1 MIHTPPTMKYE
12 RELTGQ
18 GFRLIGGVDEVG
30 RGAWAGP
37 IVACAVI
44 MPLRPCVRGIRDSK
58 LLSPATRERL
68 AARIRAIACSV
79 GVGVVSHEE
88 IDRNG
93 INAANQRAM
102 ERAIAQLQRVDFL
115 LVDGRPLYSFDT
127 QHAAIIN
134 GDALVYSIAAAS
146 IVAKVERDHIMR
158 EYHAQFPQYAF
169 ASHKGYGT
177 REHQQALHAYGV
189 SPIHRRSFQPM
200 CDMLQ

>member
-1 MIHTPPTMKYE
+1 MHTAPTMKHE
-12 RELTGQ
+12 RELAGQ
-18 GFRLIGGVDEVG
+18 GFQLIAGVDEVG

-44 MPLRPCVRGIRDSK
+44 MPFRPRLRGIRDSK
-58 LLSPATRERL
+58 LLSRPKRELL
-68 AARIRAIACSV
+68 AGRIRSLAWSI

-88 IDRNG
+88 IDRSG

-102 ERAIAQLQRVDFL
+102 QHAIAQLRQVDFL
-115 LVDGRPLYSFDT
+115 LVDGRPCYSFDT
-127 QHAAIIN
+127 QHTAIIN

-158 EYHAQFPQYAF
+158 EYHGQFPEYAF
-169 ASHKGYGT
+169 VMNKGYGT
-177 REHQQALHAYGV
+177 AGHQQALHTCGL